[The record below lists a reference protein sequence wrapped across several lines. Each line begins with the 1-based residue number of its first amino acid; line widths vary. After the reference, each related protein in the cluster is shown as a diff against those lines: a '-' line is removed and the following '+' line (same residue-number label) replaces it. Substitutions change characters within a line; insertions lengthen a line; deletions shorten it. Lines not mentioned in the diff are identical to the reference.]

1 MRVVVAG
8 TETADIA
15 GYIRG
20 RGHDVKEVWANDA
33 LGRVVQGFQPD
44 AVVYFESLS
53 ELVKHTDV
61 LRDVVKRARVVLVA
75 DKESSLVSYAAALG
89 VRDFVFNPASPE
101 AVVSRLLAPATPVEA
116 AEMVVSISR
125 AEKPQSSD
133 PEEKTAGNQVVLLL
147 SGDKVRGQTIV
158 SAVRRF
164 VDDLEGQE
172 MRVLDL
178 DGRFA
183 AQEGV
188 SDETGPWLFTHKRK
202 LVLAQCFAP
211 DAPLESLRE
220 SLTPGATVIVAPTT
234 RQDLKA
240 IAGTVI
246 DLEVP
251 FCRTK
256 ACSGLFSIP
265 WPKVFAAAAVGT
277 GAALLAWQAPVLC
290 AVLAISV
297 VAWVL
302 NRHPTARVMQRIGMA
317 LLPLVLGFSL
327 AWAASAVVAAGQE
340 VAFRWKGGRVPP
352 PPPEWRTWVGASSAE
367 GRADQVGRWALLIG
381 AGTGLILAWRIRPQ
395 PRHGP
400 GVVAGKRT
408 TEGGWADPAH
418 LADKCDFGPPRD
430 GAGGVPLGRLQGQIV
445 RLNPNKG
452 KIKIAGH
459 TFVVGATGTGKSYTF
474 IRNQI
479 VAAVCDGH
487 SIVLTDPKGELFES
501 MALWLRRSK
510 GYELLGF
517 NVANP
522 QRTHRWN
529 PIAECRDYN
538 EIMDLTSWLIAA
550 SGDDHAFFSGGEK
563 NVFAAAAAYARWVLP
578 PGQQHLRAA
587 LSLLSWPQEAL
598 DEAYTMAFREKKVEQ
613 AAYETWRAAQGHF
626 SNYVEGVR
634 NKVREM
640 TKGPLAALT
649 AESDFNLADLGR
661 KKTALFLILPEE
673 GDLRSLYVPFYA
685 FMFRRLKEAA
695 EITGNGRLPVPVR
708 FILDE
713 FANIGKIPD
722 IDKVCALGRSRGI
735 TVQIAVQ
742 NVGQLKGLY
751 SKGRAWE
758 AVIGNCPVRICLA
771 VDDEASAALFASSA
785 GRARVWDTSESRD
798 VSKPWSSLETKR
810 RESTKDV
817 PIIQDWEI
825 MQLPED
831 DSIVLL
837 RGKRPIYLQKLA
849 WTDLPQYREILAAG
863 HARPEELLPEIPQN
877 VSLPP
882 YPDAAE
888 KPKDRDRS
896 RGGAKVVTKASS
908 PPSPA
913 PEDDDYDPEAARK
926 LGIG

>member
-1 MRVVVAG
+1 VSESLRAQ
-8 TETADIA
+8 
-15 GYIRG
+15 
-20 RGHDVKEVWANDA
+20 GHEVKEVWANDV

-44 AVVYFESLS
+44 AVVYMDSLP
-53 ELVKHTDV
+53 EMVKHTDV
-61 LRDVVKRARVVLVA
+61 LKGVIKRSRVVLVA
-75 DKESSLVSYAAALG
+75 GKESGLVPYAAALG
-89 VRDFVFNPASPE
+89 VRDFVFHPATPE
-101 AVVSRLLAPATPVEA
+101 AVASRLLSPATPVEA
-116 AEMVVSISR
+116 AEMVASIGR
-125 AEKPQSSD
+125 AVEPQSSD
-133 PEEKTAGNQVVLLL
+133 QAGGKTAGCQVVLCLV
-147 SGDKVRGQTIV
+147 GDQIRGTTIV
-158 SAVRRF
+158 TAVRQ
-164 VDDLEGQE
+164 VMDDLEGRE
-172 MRVLDL
+172 VRVFDL

-183 AQEGV
+183 AQEGA
-188 SDETGPWLFTHKRK
+188 SDETGLWLFAHKEK
-202 LVLAQCFAP
+202 LVLAQRLAP
-211 DAPLESLRE
+211 DAELELLRE
-220 SLTPGATVIVAPTT
+220 SLAPGAAVIVAPAD
-234 RQDLKA
+234 RRDLKA
-240 IAGTVI
+240 VAGAVVE
-246 DLEVP
+246 LEAS
-251 FCRTK
+251 FWQTK
-256 ACSGLFSIP
+256 LRLRRVRSFSVP
-265 WPKVFAAAAVGT
+265 WPRVFAAAAMGAGT
-277 GAALLAWQAPVLC
+277 ALLAWRAPVLC
-290 AVLAISV
+290 ALLV
-297 VAWVL
+297 VSALTWLV
-302 NRHPTARVMQRIGMA
+302 NRNQAAGVIQRMGMV

-327 AWAASAVVAAGQE
+327 AWAASAVVVAGQE
-340 VAFRWKGGRVPP
+340 VVFRWKGGEIPP
-352 PPPEWRTWVGASSAE
+352 SPPEWRTWIGALPAE
-367 GRADQVGRWALLIG
+367 TRVDQVGRWALLAG
-381 AGTGLILAWRIRPQ
+381 AGAGLLLAWRIRPR

-408 TEGGWADPAH
+408 AEGGWADPAH
-418 LADKCDFGPPRD
+418 LADKCDFGPPREGD
-430 GAGGVPLGRLQGQIV
+430 GGVPLGRLQGQIV

-452 KIKIAGH
+452 KMKIAGH
-459 TFVVGATGTGKSYTF
+459 TFVVGATGTGKSWTF
-474 IRNQI
+474 SRNQI
-479 VAAVCDGH
+479 MAAVCDGH
-487 SIVLTDPKGELFES
+487 SIVVTDPKGELFES
-501 MALWLRRSK
+501 MALWLRGK
-510 GYELLGF
+510 GYELYGF

-538 EIMDLTSWLIAA
+538 EIMDLTSWLISAA
-550 SGDDHAFFSGGEK
+550 GDDHAFFSGGEK

-578 PGQQHLRAA
+578 TDQQHLRAA

-598 DEAYTMAFREKKVEQ
+598 DGAYTRAFREKKVEQ
-613 AAYETWRAAQGHF
+613 AAYETWKAAQGHF

-758 AVIGNCPVRICLA
+758 AVIGNCPVRMCLA

-798 VSKPWSSLETKR
+798 VSKPWSGLETRR

-817 PIIQDWEI
+817 PIIQPWEI
-825 MQLPED
+825 MQMPEE

-849 WTDLPQYREILAAG
+849 WTDLPQHREILAAG
-863 HARPEELLPEIPQN
+863 QVRPDELLPEISLE

-882 YPDAAE
+882 YPEAE
-888 KPKDRDRS
+888 ETPKDRDRS
-896 RGGAKVVTKASS
+896 RGGAKVVTKAPSPS
-908 PPSPA
+908 PPT
-913 PEDDDYDPEAARK
+913 PEDDDYDPDAAKK